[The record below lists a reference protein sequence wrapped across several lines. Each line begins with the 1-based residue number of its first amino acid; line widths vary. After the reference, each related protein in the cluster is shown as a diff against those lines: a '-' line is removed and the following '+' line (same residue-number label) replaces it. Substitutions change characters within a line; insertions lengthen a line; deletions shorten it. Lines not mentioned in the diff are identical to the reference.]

1 MTTSTKTRKATK
13 TVKVLSRIEFNADAR
28 KVVYI
33 VRSSNGAD
41 TYQTTLFAGKA
52 TSCTC
57 PSHKPC
63 YHMMGCE
70 TLESARSPFATTPV
84 LGPCATCAGNHSTY
98 RHDWAML
105 SMDER
110 QAAIDAETVTPV
122 STYQPMTREQ
132 YSDFF
137 DVCGLDLL

>member
-57 PSHKPC
+57 PAHKPC
-63 YHMMGCE
+63 YHMTQLE
-70 TLESARSPFATTPV
+70 TKEAARNLVAQAEEIV
-84 LGPCATCAGNHSTY
+84 STV
-98 RHDWAML
+98 
-105 SMDER
+105 
-110 QAAIDAETVTPV
+110 AETATPDTD
-122 STYQPMTREQ
+122 SYEQ
-132 YSDFF
+132 WKRDN
-137 DVCGLDLL
+137 GLDSKLSREEYCQEFSIY